1 MCVHSVCVRDMV
13 AEDSDRS
20 GMEGQRQDHEVVEGT
35 RGSAWARVGDSDG
48 DSRAVV

>member
-1 MCVHSVCVRDMV
+1 MCVRSVCVRDMV

-20 GMEGQRQDHEVVEGT
+20 GMEGRRQAREVGEGT
-35 RGSAWARVGDSDG
+35 RGTAWARVGDSDG